1 MLEGHRTT
9 GQGKRLGSYL
19 HLEGPCTEPACC
31 GSQQHGTGARVEDQ
45 GDRDVLTEQGLE
57 AVCALLGLKIME
69 RDELIIIY
77 ICATLRDGF
86 THPSFFKPP
95 TWFPTLF
102 ISNVVVFLQCSQVYC
117 CFVMV
122 LGANLSCVQQRGSDA
137 LTVCLLTIHQLL
149 QTRYRF
155 TREPSHWPFSKR
167 EGGKCFHSFV

>member
-31 GSQQHGTGARVEDQ
+31 GSQQHGTGARVEDHE
-45 GDRDVLTEQGLE
+45 DRDVLTEQGLE

-102 ISNVVVFLQCSQVYC
+102 ISNVVVFLQ
-117 CFVMV
+117 
-122 LGANLSCVQQRGSDA
+122 A
-137 LTVCLLTIHQLL
+137 LADSSA
-149 QTRYRF
+149 
-155 TREPSHWPFSKR
+155 P
-167 EGGKCFHSFV
+167 KCTAAL